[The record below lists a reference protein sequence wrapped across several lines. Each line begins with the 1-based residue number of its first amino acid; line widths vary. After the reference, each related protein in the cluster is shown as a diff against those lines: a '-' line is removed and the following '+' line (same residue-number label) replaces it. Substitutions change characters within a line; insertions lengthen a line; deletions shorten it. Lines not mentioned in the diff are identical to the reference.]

1 MCGICGF
8 TGNGDQSILETMME
22 AMAYRGP
29 DAAGSWND
37 EGGVYLGHRRL
48 SIVDIADDYL
58 GYLHLFLGQ
67 LDESRLLQQVFLQR
81 GAGGY
86 RLNHLLPALVLFL

>member
-37 EGGVYLGHRRL
+37 EEGVYLGHRR
-48 SIVDIADDYL
+48 
-58 GYLHLFLGQ
+58 
-67 LDESRLLQQVFLQR
+67 
-81 GAGGY
+81 
-86 RLNHLLPALVLFL
+86 

>member
-37 EGGVYLGHRRL
+37 EEGVYLGHRRL
-48 SIVDIADDYL
+48 SIVDIADGHQPMLTEDA
-58 GYLHLFLGQ
+58 
-67 LDESRLLQQVFLQR
+67 S
-81 GAGGY
+81 
-86 RLNHLLPALVLFL
+86 LVLVLNTSAQWIGILIASPRSGVPRLCFSN